1 MYVVDQRELDVLEG
15 ILKMR
20 NSQPRHIFD
29 YFTKYTVLKF
39 GAP

>member
-20 NSQPRHIFD
+20 NSQLMISLNTQYLNLVPH
-29 YFTKYTVLKF
+29 KS
-39 GAP
+39 